1 MKLVALF
8 TCASLDIGGWCTV
21 KHRYL
26 GYHVA
31 CPPWSLYWS
40 KGVLCSALTEFFVT
54 VGWVGVSW
62 SKIRNFVMFQCLA
75 SACVQIRGDP
85 GDWFLWSPWSVLPA
99 VFSFDLNSS

>member
-31 CPPWSLYWS
+31 L
-40 KGVLCSALTEFFVT
+40 KGLLGPQTVMVSGMAETKMCFGQAFSVTSSTE
-54 VGWVGVSW
+54 
-62 SKIRNFVMFQCLA
+62 
-75 SACVQIRGDP
+75 
-85 GDWFLWSPWSVLPA
+85 
-99 VFSFDLNSS
+99 